1 MTDKKKKEEHFCYYC
16 GEKIAEDDLVKKKIP
31 LHGRSGIRMYTRK
44 FHRDCLKEYLVK
56 NNDEEKLLA
65 ETDDWAEVYE
75 YFKHQILNLDEGKNL
90 SPHAVNRLQGLRVG
104 QYMRSATNTRALK
117 RGYPYKVILNTLR
130 YSKRNI
136 DYAVKHKNFKSEKH
150 KIDYIMVI
158 VQNNINFIQKRMD
171 DLAHQREKVEK
182 LKKEEVTTTQG
193 AAYKRK
199 GTGRRK
205 VVLC

>member
-1 MTDKKKKEEHFCYYC
+1 
-16 GEKIAEDDLVKKKIP
+16 
-31 LHGRSGIRMYTRK
+31 MYTRK

-117 RGYPYKVILNTLR
+117 RGYPYKVILNTLK

-136 DYAVKHKNFKSEKH
+136 DYAVKHKDFKNDKH

-171 DLAHQREKVEK
+171 SLEHQREKAEK
-182 LKKEEVTTTQG
+182 LKKEEVTTNRG
-193 AAYKRK
+193 ATYKRK

-205 VVLC
+205 VVFS

>member
-1 MTDKKKKEEHFCYYC
+1 MKKF
-16 GEKIAEDDLVKKKIP
+16 P
-31 LHGRSGIRMYTRK
+31 LHTKKGIRMYTRR
-44 FHRDCLKEYLVK
+44 FHYDCLAKYIKENGNVE
-56 NNDEEKLLA
+56 NRTA
-65 ETDDWAEVYE
+65 ETSDWDKVYK
-75 YFKHQILNLDEGKNL
+75 YFKFQILHLDAGTNL
-90 SPHAVNRLQGLRVG
+90 SPHTVERLQGLRVG
-104 QYMRSATNTRALK
+104 RYKPNATNTRTLK
-117 RGYPYKVILNTLR
+117 RGYSYKVILNTLK
-130 YSKRNI
+130 YSKRSI

-171 DLAHQREKVEK
+171 DLSHQREKVEK